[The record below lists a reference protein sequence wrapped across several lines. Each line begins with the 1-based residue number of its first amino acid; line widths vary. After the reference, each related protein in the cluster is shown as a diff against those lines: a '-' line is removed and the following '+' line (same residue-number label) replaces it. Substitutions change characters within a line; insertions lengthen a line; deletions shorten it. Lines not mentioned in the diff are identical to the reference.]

1 MTIWMIWELSF
12 REDQFG
18 FLEWVIYLK
27 GIVKMLKFKKN
38 TFFFLSDYLTK
49 LIN

>member
-27 GIVKMLKFKKN
+27 GIVKMLKFKKKL
-38 TFFFLSDYLTK
+38 FSLSDYLTK